1 MASTKLFES
10 IPQFPNTLPVA
21 KLLKISLSS
30 LISGDPDA
38 ANDVLTACRTS
49 GFFHLDLSNSP
60 LGEAMIPLI
69 DSIFPIIQQ
78 TMQLPLEEKMKY
90 TQDAPRSFLGY
101 KALGV
106 MKTESGAPD
115 RCEFWTIS
123 QDDILGTTVPE
134 QPMPSILTSQRGL
147 FKSYLF
153 YGRSVIEHI
162 FHALATQLRL
172 PHDAFIQFHDPTRES
187 GTILR
192 LMQYEPGIQ
201 GEDEDQVQT
210 GLLAHT
216 DFGSI
221 TLLANVLGGLQVLS
235 RAGEWEWVQP
245 EPGCLIVNMGDAMVE
260 WTGGVLR
267 SNMHRV
273 VCAPGEQAALD
284 RVSFAML
291 VRPCKEARMKR
302 LAGGSIPSIE
312 SDSEEGVVAIGAEGM
327 TAWEWELKK
336 AMALKE
342 GKDCARSRGGRDLE
356 TERDSVGNTEA

>member
-1 MASTKLFES
+1 MASIKLFES
-10 IPQFPNTLPVA
+10 IPPFPSTIPVA

-38 ANDVLTACRTS
+38 AQDVLTACRTS

-60 LGEAMIPLI
+60 LGEAMMPLV
-69 DSIFPIIQQ
+69 DSIFPTIHE

-101 KALGV
+101 KGLGV

-123 QDDILGTTVPE
+123 QDDILGTTAPE
-134 QPMPSILTSQRGL
+134 QPMPSCLSTQRGL
-147 FKSYLF
+147 FKAYLF

-172 PHDAFIQFHDPTRES
+172 PDDAFTQFHDPAQES

-192 LMQYEPGIQ
+192 LMRYAPGTQ
-201 GEDEDQVQT
+201 DEEDQMQT

-221 TLLANVLGGLQVLS
+221 TLLVNVLGGLQVLN
-235 RAGEWEWVQP
+235 RAGDWEWVRP

-273 VCAPGEQAALD
+273 LCAPGEQAGLD

-291 VRPCKEARMKR
+291 VRPCKEARMER
-302 LAGGSIPSIE
+302 LVGGYIPSVE
-312 SDSEEGVVAIGAEGM
+312 SDGEEGVVAVGTGGGGM

-342 GKDCARSRGGRDLE
+342 GKDCARSRGGRDL
-356 TERDSVGNTEA
+356 VI